1 MKEDIDL
8 TKAQFAC
15 ILVKEEDGTV
25 KIVPFSEENVTAPNS
40 LDDVY
45 NACNSIMR
53 NIDQQQQAAAVSMAM
68 LGALKQAQ
76 GVTESG
82 IITPRK

>member
-1 MKEDIDL
+1 MKENIDL

-15 ILVKEEDGTV
+15 ILIKDEDGSV
-25 KIVPFSEENVTAPNS
+25 KVVPFSEEGVTQPDS

-45 NACNSIMR
+45 NACNTIMR
-53 NIDQQQQAAAVSMAM
+53 NIDQQQQAAAVSIAM

-76 GVTESG
+76 GKTDSG
-82 IITPRK
+82 VILPR